1 MRTKKAQVFSLDVVI
16 SLIIFMF
23 LVTICFYLW
32 NRTYDKSSY
41 FSEQNLMK
49 ERLFQITDLMI
60 RTPGYPENW
69 TEENV
74 RLIGL
79 SSKDHILQLSKLN
92 QLLSMNITQIKDK
105 LRIRD
110 YNFLLNITTTNNS
123 FVLGS
128 LWNINSSMVLAQSR
142 IILLND
148 SNKLER
154 GVLKLYLWK

>member
-74 RLIGL
+74 RIIGL

-110 YNFLLNITTTNNS
+110 YNLLLNITTTNNS